1 MDEVAGTAFERL
13 IEGASPDGRERLR
26 KVQSELG
33 LREHDALWGVIGA
46 LEYYQALYEAAPERI
61 EKVVDKA
68 LNAMEA
74 SARAASEYAA
84 ERTRAVL
91 VDKVSDAVLT
101 VTKQATRKN
110 MIKWGMGAVVVAG
123 AICFTLMWA
132 AFDAGRS
139 AGEVAEQARATDAA
153 ARVSWINSAE
163 GQAVAKMRDS
173 GALDH
178 LRRCDNP
185 GWKVEGGV
193 CYPYVDASGS
203 IYGWRLP

>member
-1 MDEVAGTAFERL
+1 MDEGDGAAFERL
-13 IEGASPDGRERLR
+13 IEGASPEGRERLR
-26 KVQSELG
+26 RVQSELG
-33 LREHDALWGVIGA
+33 LRENDGLWGVIGA
-46 LEYYQALYEAAPERI
+46 LEYYQTLYEATPARI

-91 VDKVSDAVLT
+91 VDKVSDAVVT
-101 VTKQATRKN
+101 VANQTARKN
-110 MIKWGMGAVVVAG
+110 TIKWGIGAVIVAG
-123 AICFTLMWA
+123 AICFALMWA
-132 AFDAGRS
+132 AFDAGWS
-139 AGEVAEQARATDAA
+139 AGEIAEHARVTDAA

-185 GWKVEGGV
+185 GWKAEGGV
-193 CYPYVDASGS
+193 CYPYADAGGS